1 MVKIQYFSAMAWV
14 QFLVGELRSFLQ
26 SHMTKKKKKEKNLN
40 TIKFPFQILK
50 AYLPEAKTEYNG
62 MLTLNLTVTTNQ

>member
-26 SHMTKKKKKEKNLN
+26 SHMTKKKKEKNLN

-50 AYLPEAKTEYNG
+50 AYLSEAKIEYNG
-62 MLTLNLTVTTNQ
+62 TLKLNLTVTTNQ

>member
-26 SHMTKKKKKEKNLN
+26 SHMTKKKKGKKSKHYK
-40 TIKFPFQILK
+40 IPFSD
-50 AYLPEAKTEYNG
+50 T
-62 MLTLNLTVTTNQ
+62 